1 MLNRMT
7 RASTGL
13 AFLVTVFLFA
23 PGAMAQLPADEDANA
38 DNDGRPRIGLVLGGG
53 GARGAAHIGV
63 LRELERLR
71 VPVHAIAGTS
81 MGAIIGGLYASGMTP
96 QELENLISNLDWAEV
111 FQDAP
116 QRESLSYRRKQD
128 DVDFPVEFE
137 LGLNRGRLQL
147 PKGLIQGQKLSPL
160 LRELTL
166 DVAHISDFDEL
177 PTPFRALASDIET
190 GESIVLSE
198 GDLTLAMRA
207 SMSAPGF
214 FAPVIV
220 DGRMLVD
227 GGLVGNLPIETIR
240 EMNVDIIIAVD
251 VEFPLYS
258 REELDSAV
266 GITGQVLTI
275 LIHKETE
282 RQLATLD
289 EDDILIRPQLGDFGS
304 TNFAGITKAVQPG
317 AEATLAQATRLRSLA
332 IDEESY
338 QRYQAE
344 RRPSGEQNFP
354 VAFVRVDDNGPLSA
368 RVLQSRLSTRA
379 GETISPQTLADDVA
393 RLYGLDLYEHVGY
406 RLVREGEEIGVV
418 FETVP
423 KSWGPNLLQFGLSLE
438 DDFEGS
444 TAFNVSGRITR
455 AGINLLGA
463 EWRTDLQLGTEPY
476 LATEFYQPLS
486 FDSKFFVAPR
496 LRLEQTNLNGFD
508 DDLTVARYR
517 IGEGEIALDLGRQL
531 GRWGEFRVGAFR
543 GTGNARVIVG
553 EPDIPN
559 IDFQTGGISA
569 SFGVD
574 TLDDGQI
581 PKSGMLID
589 STLTMSRPAFGADN
603 NFDTIETTLTK
614 VFTRGRHTFQMGV
627 DFSTTIQSDNL
638 IQDFFPLGGFLR
650 LSGLE
655 RGQITGPHAGLT
667 RAVWFRRSG
676 ETGGGLFDVP
686 LYLGASLEAGNVW
699 QTRSDISLDSLIV
712 NGSIFAGLDTYF
724 GPLFLAAGIAEG
736 GQSSFYLFLGTP
748 PR

>member
-1 MLNRMT
+1 MLNRIT
-7 RASTGL
+7 RACIFSALLLSALGW
-13 AFLVTVFLFA
+13 A
-23 PGAMAQLPADEDANA
+23 PGSLGQVAGDENA
-38 DNDGRPRIGLVLGGG
+38 DTGNDQRPRVGLVLGGG

-71 VPVHAIAGTS
+71 VPVDAIAGTS
-81 MGAIIGGLYASGMTP
+81 MGAVIGGLYAAGMTP
-96 QELENLISNLDWAEV
+96 QELEELISNLDWTEV

-116 QRESLSYRRKQD
+116 PREDLAYRRKQD

-166 DVAHISDFDEL
+166 NVAHISDFDEL

-190 GESIVLSE
+190 GESVVLSQ

-207 SMSAPGF
+207 SMSAPGI
-214 FAPVIV
+214 FAPVVV

-227 GGLVGNLPIETIR
+227 GGLVGNVPIETIR
-240 EMNVDIIIAVD
+240 GMDVDVIIAVD
-251 VEFPLYS
+251 VAFPLYS

-275 LIHKETE
+275 LIQKETE
-282 RQLATLD
+282 RQIATLD

-304 TNFAGITKAVQPG
+304 TNFADITAAVQPG
-317 AEATLAQATRLRSLA
+317 AEATLTQASRLRSLA
-332 IDEESY
+332 IDEASY
-338 QRYQAE
+338 QRYQAG
-344 RRPSGEQNFP
+344 RKPSARQDFT
-354 VAFVRVDDNGPLSA
+354 VDFVRVDDNGPLSA
-368 RVLQSRLSTRA
+368 RVLQSRLSTKA
-379 GETISPQTLADDVA
+379 GDTISPQTLADDVA
-393 RLYGLDLYEHVGY
+393 RLYGMDLYEHVGY
-406 RLVREGEEIGVV
+406 RLVREGEEVGVV

-444 TAFNVSGRITR
+444 TAFNVAGRITR

-486 FDSKFFVAPR
+486 FDSQFFVAPR
-496 LRLEQTNLNGFD
+496 LRLEQTNLNGFAEE
-508 DDLTVARYR
+508 LTVTRYR
-517 IGEGEIALDLGRQL
+517 IGRGEIALDLGRQL
-531 GRWGEFRVGAFR
+531 GRWGEFRIGGFR

-553 EPDIPN
+553 EPDIQN
-559 IDFQTGGISA
+559 IDFQTGGLFA

-581 PKSGMLID
+581 PHSGVLID
-589 STLTMSRPAFGADN
+589 ATLTMSRPSLGADN
-603 NFDTIETTLTK
+603 NFDTIESTLTK

-627 DFSTTIQSDNL
+627 DFSTTIQSDDL

-724 GPLFLAAGIAEG
+724 GPLFLAAGFAEN

>member
-1 MLNRMT
+1 MPNRNAKA
-7 RASTGL
+7 RVCC
-13 AFLVTVFLFA
+13 AFLATIAASLPIA
-23 PGAMAQLPADEDANA
+23 AAQGIAGHERNA
-38 DNDGRPRIGLVLGGG
+38 DSPRIGLVLGGG

-71 VPVHAIAGTS
+71 VPVDAIAGTS
-81 MGAIIGGLYASGMTP
+81 MGAIIGGLYAAGMTP
-96 QELENLISNLDWAEV
+96 QELEELIADLDWAEV

-116 QRESLSYRRKQD
+116 QREDLSYRRKQD
-128 DVDFPVEFE
+128 DVDFPIEFE

-147 PKGLIQGQKLSPL
+147 PKGLIQGQKLISL

-177 PTPFRALASDIET
+177 PTPFRAVASDIET
-190 GESIVLSE
+190 GESVVLSA
-198 GDLTLAMRA
+198 GDLTRAIRA

-214 FAPVIV
+214 FAPVVV

-227 GGLVGNLPIETIR
+227 GGLVGNLPIDTIK
-240 EMNVDIIIAVD
+240 EMGVDIVIAVD
-251 VEFPLYS
+251 VAFPLYS

-275 LIHKETE
+275 LINKETQ
-282 RQLATLD
+282 RQIATLG
-289 EDDILIRPQLGDFGS
+289 EDDILIRPELGDFGS
-304 TNFAGITKAVQPG
+304 TNFADITDAVEPG
-317 AEATLAQATRLRSLA
+317 AQATLRQYDELRALAVDEASYQQYQADRRPAGEQDFA
-332 IDEESY
+332 ID
-338 QRYQAE
+338 
-344 RRPSGEQNFP
+344 
-354 VAFVRVDDNGPLSA
+354 FVRVDDDGPLSA
-368 RVLQSRLSTRA
+368 RVLEARLVTEP
-379 GETISPQTLADDVA
+379 GKMISARTLADDVA

-406 RLVREGEEIGVV
+406 RLVHEDDEVGVV

-423 KSWGPNLLQFGLSLE
+423 KSWGPNLLQFGMSLE

-444 TAFNVSGRITR
+444 TAFNVAGRLTR
-455 AGINLLGA
+455 AGVNALAA

-476 LATEFYQPLS
+476 LASEFYQPLS
-486 FDSKFFVAPR
+486 FDSRYFVAPR
-496 LRLEQTNLNGFD
+496 IRFEQTNLNGFA

-517 IGEGEIALDLGRQL
+517 IAEAELALDVGREL
-531 GRWGEFRVGAFR
+531 DRWGEVRIGAFR
-543 GTGNARVIVG
+543 GMGNARVIVG
-553 EPDIPN
+553 EPGIPN
-559 IDFQTGGISA
+559 IDFQTGGVFA

-581 PKSGMLID
+581 PHDGMLLDATI
-589 STLTMSRPAFGADN
+589 TMSRPAFGSDN
-603 NFDTIETTLTK
+603 NFDTVETAFTR
-614 VFTRGRHTFQMGV
+614 VFTYGRHTIQMGF
-627 DFSTTIQSDNL
+627 DFSTTIQSDDL

-655 RGQITGPHAGLT
+655 RGQISGPHAGLT
-667 RAVWFRRSG
+667 RAVWLRRSG

-699 QTRSDISLDSLIV
+699 QSRSDISLESMIV
-712 NGSIFAGLDTYF
+712 NGSVFAGLDTYF
-724 GPLFLAAGIAEG
+724 GPLFLAAGLAEG